1 MKHQC
6 PPCNH
11 DCNQGRA
18 CPARQP
24 WDDDEYLDSFDIE
37 AIIIG
42 VVAFLLCV
50 ALSTYFLA

>member
-11 DCNQGRA
+11 DCDQGRA

-24 WDDDEYLDSFDIE
+24 WDDDDRWGRYDIE
-37 AIIIG
+37 AFIIG
-42 VVAFLLCV
+42 FVVFLLCV
-50 ALSTYFLA
+50 ALSACFLA